1 MRSILTAEHHE
12 HARVRRLFSPAFS
25 ERALKRQ
32 EHLFRKYSDLL
43 MYKMQE
49 VGESGTKPV
58 DMMQLLNF
66 ATFDVMAELW

>member
-1 MRSILTAEHHE
+1 MRSILTAEHNE

-32 EHLFRKYSDLL
+32 EHLFKKYSDLL
-43 MYKMQE
+43 MYKMSE
-49 VGESGTKPV
+49 VGEAGNNPL

-66 ATFDVMAELW
+66 TTFDVMAELW

>member
-1 MRSILTAEHHE
+1 M
-12 HARVRRLFSPAFS
+12 
-25 ERALKRQ
+25 KRQ

-43 MYKMQE
+43 MYKMQD
-49 VGESGTKPV
+49 VGESGSKPV